1 MMKVL
6 LCHFAE
12 LGAVGGVETVVRQL
26 SAGLTARGHNA
37 GVVETTNGATG
48 KRMLGFDVP
57 VWSVKSS
64 TYPVYQRPR
73 SWASFARSTG
83 QFLQVL
89 RDFKPHVVNVH
100 FPCSQALPVI
110 GARLLPHDWRMAVTL
125 HGSEIRSYPHTEPH
139 FKDWQRR
146 LLQRAEVVTAVSQ
159 SLLDDAVALYPFIQ
173 TKSRVIHNGLEAA
186 WFEAADKA
194 GNDETAS
201 TPYILCVARLHHVK
215 GVDILLKAWAKIH
228 SSMPETVL
236 RLVGDGP
243 ETEALKSLAEELGIT
258 RFVEFAGAV
267 SRERLAPL
275 YRKARLVILPSRTES
290 FGLTLLEAGA
300 CGALSLAAR
309 VGGIPEVIEDGRT
322 GFLVEPESVDAL
334 AAAIEEVMRLSAEER
349 ARIRKAARARVEERF
364 SEERIVSEYLEL
376 FTSMLN
382 GSDAASLR
390 AS

>member
-1 MMKVL
+1 MKVL

-26 SAGLTARGHNA
+26 SAGLIARGHSA

-48 KRMLGFDVP
+48 KRFLGTDVP

-73 SWASFARSTG
+73 TWASFARSTG

-110 GARLLPHDWRMAVTL
+110 GAYLLPHDWRIVVTL
-125 HGSEIRSYPHTEPH
+125 HGSEIRNYPHTELH

-146 LLQRAEVVTAVSQ
+146 LLQRADVVTAVSQ
-159 SLLDDAVALYPFIQ
+159 PLLDEATALYPFIR
-173 TKSRVIHNGLEAA
+173 TKSQVIHNGLEEG
-186 WFEAADKA
+186 WFEAASAADDD
-194 GNDETAS
+194 GETSA
-201 TPYILCVARLHHVK
+201 PYLLYVGRLHQVK
-215 GVDILLKAWAKIH
+215 GVDILLKAWAKIQH
-228 SSMPETVL
+228 SMPQTIL

-243 ETEALKSLAEELGIT
+243 EMEALKSLAQELGIT
-258 RFVEFAGAV
+258 RFVEFNGVV

-275 YRKARLVILPSRTES
+275 YRNAELVIMPSRSEG
-290 FGLTLLEAGA
+290 FPLTLLEAGA

-309 VGGIPEVIEDGRT
+309 VGGVSEVIEDGRT
-322 GFLVEPESVDAL
+322 GFLVEPESIDAL
-334 AAAIEEVMRLSAEER
+334 SSAIEEIMRLSAEET
-349 ARIRKAARARVEERF
+349 ARIKLAARARVEERF
-364 SEERIVSEYLEL
+364 SEEQIVSEYLEL
-376 FTSMLN
+376 FTSILN
-382 GSDAASLR
+382 GSDAASRR

>member
-1 MMKVL
+1 MKVL

-12 LGAVGGVETVVRQL
+12 LGSVGGVETVVRQL
-26 SAGLTARGHNA
+26 SAGLRARGHQA
-37 GVVETTNGATG
+37 GVVETTNGVTG
-48 KRMLGFDVP
+48 KRLLSDIP

-89 RDFKPHVVNVH
+89 RDFKPNIVNVH

-110 GARLLPHDWRMAVTL
+110 GARLLPHDWRMVVTL
-125 HGSEIRSYPHTEPH
+125 HGSEIRNYPHTEPH

-159 SLLDDAVALYPFIQ
+159 SLLDDAIALYPFIQ
-173 TKSRVIHNGLEAA
+173 NKSQIIHNGLEEA
-186 WFEAADKA
+186 WLEAVDKA
-194 GNDETAS
+194 GDDEETSA
-201 TPYILCVARLHHVK
+201 PYLLYVGRLHQVK

-228 SSMPETVL
+228 SLMPETIL

-243 ETEALKSLAEELGIT
+243 EMETLKSLAEELGIT
-258 RFVEFAGAV
+258 RFVEFTGAV

-275 YRKARLVILPSRTES
+275 YRKARLVIMPSRSEG
-290 FGLTLLEAGA
+290 FPLTLLEAGA
-300 CGALSLAAR
+300 CGALSLATR
-309 VGGIPEVIEDGRT
+309 VGGIPEVIENGRT

-334 AAAIEEVMRLSAEER
+334 AAAIEDVMQLSEEER

-364 SEERIVSEYLEL
+364 SQEKIVSEYLEL
-376 FTSMLN
+376 FTSMLS
-382 GSDAASLR
+382 GSGATSRR